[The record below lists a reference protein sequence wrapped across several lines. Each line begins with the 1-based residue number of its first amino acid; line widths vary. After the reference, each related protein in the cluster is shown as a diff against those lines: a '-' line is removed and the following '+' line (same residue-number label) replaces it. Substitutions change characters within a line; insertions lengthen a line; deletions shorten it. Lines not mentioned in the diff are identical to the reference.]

1 MKPHARKPVEFTGRH
16 MLGLMLA
23 FFGTVIAVN
32 ISLAVFA
39 RTSWTGLVVENA
51 YVASQEFNERAAEGR
66 AQAALG
72 WKSSLVIAGGEIRYR
87 LTDASG
93 APIAVRGMTVKLR
106 RPAYEAEDQV
116 FALNPSAGGA
126 FAIRR
131 EVRDGIWIV
140 ETDASV
146 EGAPPYREVHR
157 VVVADGAAR

>member
-1 MKPHARKPVEFTGRH
+1 MTAPAGRSREFTGRH

-32 ISLAVFA
+32 ILLAVLA

-51 YVASQEFNERAAEGR
+51 YVASQEFNQRAAEGR

-72 WKSSLVIAGGEIRYR
+72 WRSSLVIAGGEIRYR

-93 APIAVRGMTVKLR
+93 APIAVRSMTVKLR
-106 RPAYEAEDQV
+106 RPAYEAEDQA
-116 FALNPSAGGA
+116 FALEPSADGG
-126 FAIRR
+126 FAIKRA
-131 EVRDGIWIV
+131 VRDGIWIV

-146 EGAPPYREVHR
+146 QGSGSYREVHR
-157 VVVADGAAR
+157 IVVTDGAAR